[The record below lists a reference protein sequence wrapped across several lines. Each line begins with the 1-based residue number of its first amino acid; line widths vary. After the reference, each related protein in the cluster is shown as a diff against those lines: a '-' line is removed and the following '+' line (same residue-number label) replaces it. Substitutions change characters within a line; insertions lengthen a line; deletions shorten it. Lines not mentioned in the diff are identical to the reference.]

1 METNKLTDI
10 LKEIVIAIDKEPIA
24 NVKLEFNKQREQ
36 WVVLAPEK
44 LMVPDETSV
53 AILKFCDGKSTIRSI
68 IDKLTAQYKAK
79 REVISRDV
87 TGLIQDLAD
96 KGFMVTVNEGQD

>member
-1 METNKLTDI
+1 MKDRI
-10 LKEIVIAIDKEPIA
+10 LISEESVPKFSSH
-24 NVKLEFNKQREQ
+24 VKLEFNKQREQ

-53 AILKFCDGKSTIRSI
+53 VILKFCDGKSTIRGI
-68 IDKLTAQYKAK
+68 VDKLTAQYKAK

-96 KGFMVTVNEGQD
+96 KGFMVTVNESQD